1 MVCEIGLEKEIGCCF
16 IINVVMMGMG
26 EFLFNMKNFILVLE
40 IMFDDFG
47 FGFFKCCVIVFIFGV
62 VFGLE

>member
-1 MVCEIGLEKEIGCCF
+1 
-16 IINVVMMGMG
+16 MMGMG